1 MNIDGTQSPLLH
13 LLGTIRG
20 GVELVTPMS
29 LGILDMIGI
38 AGTLIFALPVGIF
51 GVEQLAT
58 GQFGLGSALI
68 GIAALMI
75 ILPQRLITPKQIPVA
90 MSKRLIG
97 IVGTSTE
104 EQSADGTDT
113 TDEPDSAVSKNH

>member
-1 MNIDGTQSPLLH
+1 
-13 LLGTIRG
+13 
-20 GVELVTPMS
+20 
-29 LGILDMIGI
+29 MIGI

-58 GQFGLGSALI
+58 GQFGLGSSLI

-75 ILPQRLITPKQIPVA
+75 ILPRYLITPKQIPVA

-113 TDEPDSAVSKNH
+113 VDESDSAVSKNH